1 MKLNSPIIA
10 SLSLAAMVM
19 SGCAMEEFGN
29 ELEGVDFVAPKI
41 SAELAEEPATRTCID
56 ADALVAGEKATVL
69 WCPEDQIGVFSTGSS
84 NVLYINDE
92 KEECVPNTSFS
103 GTANVSGD
111 IQYAY
116 YPHNAANNGRKANNL
131 VGTVPTEQR
140 MGQSIP
146 GDYKY
151 GELKSVT
158 EDGGYKFKFHNLF
171 SVVRINLNAQGSA
184 FEGKLIES
192 VTLTV
197 TRGENNTPVPVAGE
211 FTFDA
216 TKKTTDEGSKY
227 TLGTT
232 SNTLMTVWNKA
243 IDGTL
248 THFAT
253 VFPEIKTGDKLS
265 FAVRTEDKTMT
276 FNVTSKV
283 DFKPET
289 FYTFPLTL
297 SGFAAKPDACNYN
310 LKDRP
315 VLKSLKFE
323 VSKNSGKLLNNKTT
337 WNSSKHT
344 ASFSSASEHT
354 STITG
359 NEAKTVIPY
368 LYNFN
373 LVPTFDAGNCTIEAN
388 GETITSGQTS
398 MDFTQPVTFTVRS
411 TDDWRDY
418 TVKVCNSGLPVVVLK
433 QSGSGNF
440 DKVYN
445 GGFQIFGQQI
455 GGTLVNEFV
464 GIRIRGKDTDWVE
477 DDQMTVYNPD
487 GTVNMVTTTCGARL
501 RGNTSQV
508 YPKKPF
514 AVKLTSKQSIL
525 GMPAHKRWVL
535 LANWLDHSMIRNAVA
550 FDIAHAIE
558 NAWKTGAIEPGIPW
572 NVHGQNVELV
582 FVESNG
588 KGHHVG
594 NYYLCEQIKI
604 DKNRLKIK
612 DPYEDVVA
620 DGNAN
625 PGIGDC
631 GYLFEVDG
639 NYDEVDKFK
648 TSKNVPFMFK
658 DEVSDGIL
666 SAVKTKV
673 QNIETNIY
681 KNTTAGF
688 DAAFTDLD
696 INSVIDQ
703 MLIFELTMNREYGDP
718 RSVYMFMDGDGKLS
732 GGPVWDFD
740 RGTFQNP
747 TKAETLCDN
756 NGPKG
761 SSGKYY
767 RIKSYNEWLYWRDG
781 TNQETDTYSYVW
793 YRGLAKSAAFQ
804 AKVQERWA
812 VIKPYLEMV
821 AANIQAYG
829 TKMAI
834 SYEYDSAMW
843 PTTKEDIRKYKDDFN
858 DWSGDETIASW
869 EEIIDNFATVY
880 QARLDGMDG
889 LITSGKFTK

>member
-1 MKLNSPIIA
+1 MKLNKTIIA

-116 YPHNAANNGRKANNL
+116 YPYNAENNGRKANNL
-131 VGTVPTEQR
+131 VGTVPTEQK

-216 TKKTTDEGSKY
+216 TKKSTDEGSKY

-232 SNTLMTVWNKA
+232 SNTLMTVWDKA

-253 VFPEIKTGDKLS
+253 VFPEILAGDKLS
-265 FAVRTEDKTMT
+265 FAVRTEDQTMT

-283 DFKPET
+283 DFKPGT

-344 ASFSSASEHT
+344 ASFSSVSEHT

-373 LVPTFDAGNCTIEAN
+373 LVPTFDAGNCTVEAN

-398 MDFTQPVTFTVRS
+398 VDFTQPVTFTVRS
-411 TDDWRDY
+411 ADDWRDY

-440 DKVYN
+440 NKVYN
-445 GGFQIFGQQI
+445 GGLNIGSLNI

-464 GIRIRGKDTDWVE
+464 GIRIRGKNTDWVE

-487 GTVNMVTTTCGARL
+487 GTVNMATTTCGFRL

-514 AVKLTSKQSIL
+514 AIKLTSKQGIL
-525 GMPAHKRWVL
+525 GMPSHKRWVL

-558 NAWKTGAIEPGIPW
+558 SAWKTGAIEPGIPW
-572 NVHGQNVELV
+572 NVHGQNVELI

-588 KGHHVG
+588 TGHHVG

-604 DKNRLKIK
+604 DDNRLKITSP
-612 DPYEDVVA
+612 DGA
-620 DGNAN
+620 DSGT
-625 PGIGDC
+625 DYKQF

-648 TSKNVPFMFK
+648 TSRSVPFMFK

-666 SAVKTKV
+666 SSVQTKV
-673 QNIETNIY
+673 KGIETNIY
-681 KNTTAGF
+681 KNTAAGF
-688 DAAFTDLD
+688 DAAFADLD

-703 MLIFELTMNREYGDP
+703 MLIFELAMNREYGDP

-747 TKAETLCDN
+747 TLAKALCDDQ
-756 NGPKG
+756 GPKG
-761 SSGKYY
+761 SSDNAKYY
-767 RIKSYNEWLYWRDG
+767 RVKAYKEWLYWRDG
-781 TNQETDTYSYVW
+781 QYQETDDYSYIW

-812 VIKPYLEMV
+812 VIKPHLDMITAQIY
-821 AANIQAYG
+821 QYG
-829 TKMAI
+829 KKMAV
-834 SYEYDSAMW
+834 SFEYDSAMW

-858 DWSGDETIASW
+858 DWSGDETITNW
-869 EEIIDNFATVY
+869 TELIENFAGVY
-880 QARLDGMDG
+880 EARLDGMDG